1 MNITRAFIEYME
13 GLGLGTF
20 GTDIFIGGAPLGAT
34 DPIWWAISAGG
45 NSDPK
50 NNTGE
55 RIKNYTVD
63 VFYRDNDAQEV
74 YDKMQLLEEEV
85 NSKECTELEGYETVD
100 MEAVLFPADQDID
113 NEDRTVGLLQVT
125 LTVYQS

>member
-1 MNITRAFIEYME
+1 MNITRAFVEYME

-20 GTDIFIGGAPLGAT
+20 ADDIFIGGAPLNSEDA
-34 DPIWWAISAGG
+34 IWWVIGAGG

-50 NNTGE
+50 NSTGE
-55 RIKNYTVD
+55 RIKNYTLD
-63 VFYRDNDAQEV
+63 VFYRDTNAEEV
-74 YDKMQLLEEEV
+74 YDKMQILEEEV

-100 MEAVLFPADQDID
+100 MEAALFPADQDID